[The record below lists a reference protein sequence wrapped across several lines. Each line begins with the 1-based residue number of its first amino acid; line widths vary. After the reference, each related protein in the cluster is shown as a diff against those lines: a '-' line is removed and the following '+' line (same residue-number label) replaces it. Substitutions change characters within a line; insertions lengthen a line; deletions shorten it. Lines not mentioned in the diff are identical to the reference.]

1 MIKDILVFSL
11 SSNTHLTDKVCDLLG
26 INRSEAEVLH
36 FADGECLA
44 TSKVD
49 VRGKKI
55 YIIQS
60 TCGPVND
67 RIMELKELIV
77 KKLHLLFL
85 IMVMLD
91 KTALLTVMSQ

>member
-11 SSNTHLTDKVCDLLG
+11 SSNTDLTNKVCDLLG
-26 INRSEAEVLH
+26 IERSEAEVLH

-49 VRGKKI
+49 VRGKKV

-60 TCGPVND
+60 TCSRVID
-67 RIMELKELIV
+67 
-77 KKLHLLFL
+77 FY
-85 IMVMLD
+85 
-91 KTALLTVMSQ
+91 